1 MVEASTSMRIF
12 SSIVTETPMRPKSS
26 IMVVTSCRCGTF
38 DTVTGPS
45 ANRQPARIGRV
56 AFLAPEMRISP
67 SSAIPPLICNL
78 STSLPCVFVR
88 SKHLKCER
96 VNFVAHGRAQRRIHH
111 LVALY
116 GFLADKC
123 RRNDDGL
130 EVHVIVAGHHRLAA
144 AQCRLDDCRYL
155 VWFHAASSKNC
166 SSLPL
171 RDREIQQPLYH
182 SRMIPDF
189 TDEDLVELGRQALT
203 VEIDGLRAQLP
214 RLGQDFARACR
225 ICLNCRGRIVV
236 TGMGKSGH
244 IGGKIAAT
252 LASTGTPSFFVHP
265 GEASHGDV
273 GMITRD
279 DVVLALSNSGE
290 TAEIL
295 TILPVIKRLGV
306 PLIAFTGNADS
317 ALGRIASVHLD
328 IRVPA
333 EACPLNLAPT
343 ASTTAALAVGD
354 ALAVA
359 LLKARGFTEEDFARS
374 HPAGALGRRL
384 WYVKDVMRSG
394 LDVPT
399 VRADTTMF
407 DGLMEITSKGLGM
420 TAIVD
425 AEQHVLGVFT
435 DGDLRRAL
443 DRAAD
448 LRNTPMSEVMTRNP
462 KSVRPGTLAAEAVH
476 LMDTYRITSLIVTDD
491 D

>member
-1 MVEASTSMRIF
+1 MNS
-12 SSIVTETPMRPKSS
+12 
-26 IMVVTSCRCGTF
+26 
-38 DTVTGPS
+38 
-45 ANRQPARIGRV
+45 
-56 AFLAPEMRISP
+56 
-67 SSAIPPLICNL
+67 
-78 STSLPCVFVR
+78 
-88 SKHLKCER
+88 
-96 VNFVAHGRAQRRIHH
+96 
-111 LVALY
+111 
-116 GFLADKC
+116 
-123 RRNDDGL
+123 
-130 EVHVIVAGHHRLAA
+130 
-144 AQCRLDDCRYL
+144 
-155 VWFHAASSKNC
+155 
-166 SSLPL
+166 
-171 RDREIQQPLYH
+171 
-182 SRMIPDF
+182 DF
-189 TDEDLVELGRQALT
+189 TDEDLAELGRQALA

-214 RLGQDFARACR
+214 RLGADFARAVR

-265 GEASHGDV
+265 GEASHGDL

-306 PLIAFTGNADS
+306 PLIAFTGNSDS
-317 ALGRIASVHLD
+317 PLARIATVHLD

-374 HPAGALGRRL
+374 HPAGTLGRRL
-384 WYVKDVMRSG
+384 VYVQDLMRTG
-394 LDVPT
+394 ADVPT
-399 VRADTTMF
+399 VRADATLAQ
-407 DGLMEITSKGLGM
+407 GLMEVTSKRLGM

-425 AEQHVLGVFT
+425 DSMHVLGVFT

-443 DRAAD
+443 DASVD
-448 LRNTPMSEVMTRNP
+448 LQATRMDKVMSRNP
-462 KSVRPGTLAAEAVH
+462 KSALPKMLAAEAVH
-476 LMDTYRITSLIVTDD
+476 LMETHSITSLVVLDTDGRLVGALNVHD
-491 D
+491 LLRAGVF